1 MRRHLIALLFLPVLM
16 MLMVAPASAQQF
28 PARPVK
34 VLATHGPGSV
44 IDLSIRMVAPYF
56 QKYLGAPIVVENVA
70 GAAGRIMRV
79 QLYKETPDGYT
90 LGVTGM
96 PSMQL
101 GELLYKPA
109 YKTMDFTFIYN
120 FVGKD
125 YGTIIVAKDSPYKNF
140 NDLVT
145 AAKSKRLLIAVAGLG
160 AGDHMVG
167 VMLRDKAKLDSRLIP
182 FSGGD
187 LMMAV
192 LGKQVDAGIESVA
205 GVSARTDVRPLVIFA
220 PERSSYYPDCPTV
233 KELGYGELEVT
244 YRNGI
249 IGPPKMNPS
258 IVSILEKAMEKAV
271 ADPGFQAEAKK
282 GGLDLEPLNAQQY
295 RAAAERIY
303 NFAREVAPIM
313 EKDIQ
318 GAPKS

>member
-1 MRRHLIALLFLPVLM
+1 MRRHLTALVVLWLLVILIAAPVW
-16 MLMVAPASAQQF
+16 AQKF

-44 IDLSIRMVAPYF
+44 IDLSIRMLAPYF
-56 QKYLGAPIVVENVA
+56 QKHLGGAVVVENVA
-70 GAAGRIMRV
+70 GAAGRIMRA
-79 QLYKETPDGYT
+79 QLYKEAPDGYT
-90 LGVTGM
+90 LGITGM

-109 YKTMDFTFIYN
+109 YKTMEFTFIYN

-140 NDLVT
+140 NDLV
-145 AAKSKRLLIAVAGLG
+145 AASKSKRLLIAVAGLG

-187 LMMAV
+187 LMMSV
-192 LGKQVDAGIESVA
+192 LGKQVDGGIESVA

-220 PERSSYYPDCPTV
+220 PERSSYYPDCPTI
-233 KELGYGELEVT
+233 KELGYGDLEVT

-249 IGPPKMNPS
+249 VGPPKMDPA
-258 IVSILEKAMEKAV
+258 IVSILEKALEKAV
-271 ADPGFQAEAKK
+271 ADPGFQADAKK
-282 GGLDLEPLNAQQY
+282 GGLDLEPLNSQQY
-295 RAAAERIY
+295 RITAEKIY
-303 NFAREVAPIM
+303 NFAKEVAPIM

-318 GAPKS
+318 GAPKP